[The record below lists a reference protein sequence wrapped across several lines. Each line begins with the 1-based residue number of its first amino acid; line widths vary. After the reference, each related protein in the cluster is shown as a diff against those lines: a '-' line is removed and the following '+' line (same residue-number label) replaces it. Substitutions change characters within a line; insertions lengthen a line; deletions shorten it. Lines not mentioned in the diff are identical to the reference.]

1 MLFKQGFWRWVVA
14 LVDCLVPSRFWHD
27 GGQVSAVL
35 GVFPL
40 HAHSKALPALGMCRH
55 SMALPKAT
63 QPAFA
68 SLSRQGWRTRA
79 LPRGAQRGAIL
90 CRACVSWDWGSC
102 LLQGLPP
109 GGKAMEAHRS
119 ILLLAHGET
128 SPRGKYQCAIPA
140 LLPLPFGHRSLMS
153 GGKQI
158 KSHQMPAGEWKGQK
172 LARKWF
178 CMSFCPA

>member
-55 SMALPKAT
+55 SMALPKST

-79 LPRGAQRGAIL
+79 LPREVPSSAGPVSPGTGAAASSRGYLQVERLWRRTQIHPAPG
-90 CRACVSWDWGSC
+90 SWWNF
-102 LLQGLPP
+102 
-109 GGKAMEAHRS
+109 
-119 ILLLAHGET
+119 
-128 SPRGKYQCAIPA
+128 SPQEISMCHPSPSPSA
-140 LLPLPFGHRSLMS
+140 FWT
-153 GGKQI
+153 QVFN
-158 KSHQMPAGEWKGQK
+158 EW
-172 LARKWF
+172 RKTD
-178 CMSFCPA
+178 